1 MHGVKRI
8 NLTDELRAEKE
19 KKEAVKVD
27 RFKALSSTIEKLKAK
42 KDTHKELLAS
52 LSEQLSMN
60 PDLTTS
66 YNLRRSIIKENGFT
80 EDEWNQELN
89 FTLKLLTSNPKSYPL
104 WQHRSWILKQID
116 KNEYYQK
123 ELNLTYK
130 LLSMDKRNF
139 HGWSYR
145 REILDILHERLPP
158 TSVED
163 LYFKEWEYLTMM
175 INSDIS
181 NYSAWHQRR
190 ILLVYYIEGKELTKI
205 PEGDLKKLITSES
218 EYIYH
223 AIFTDAEDQSVW
235 NYMKW
240 FVSDERVLSILGKE
254 ELNTTVDKYLEA
266 MREINEDEMEFSN
279 KLNKWCT
286 LMMIFLTDYYN
297 KEITK
302 AEKIDLLESLKKSD
316 PLRINRYQE
325 MIDETGAK

>member
-8 NLTDELRAEKE
+8 NLTEELKAEKE
-19 KKEAVKVD
+19 KKEAIKVD
-27 RFKALSSTIEKLKAK
+27 RFKTLSSTIEKLKSEK
-42 KDTHKELLAS
+42 NTHKELLTS
-52 LSEQLSMN
+52 LSEQLAMN

-66 YNLRRSIIKENGFT
+66 YNIRRSIIKEKGYSD
-80 EDEWNQELN
+80 DEWNQELN

-116 KNEYYQK
+116 KDENYQK

-145 REILDILHERLPP
+145 REILDILSERLPS

-163 LYFKEWEYLTMM
+163 LYLKEWEYLTMM

-190 ILLVYYIEGKELTKI
+190 ILLIYYIEGKHLTKI
-205 PEGDLKKLITSES
+205 PEGGLKKLVTTES
-218 EYIYH
+218 EYIYQ

-240 FVSDERVLSILGKE
+240 FVSDEKVLSILGNE
-254 ELNTTVDKYLEA
+254 ELNATVDKYLEA
-266 MREINEDEMEFSN
+266 MREINEDEMDFSN

-316 PLRINRYQE
+316 PLRTNRYQE
-325 MIDETGAK
+325 MIDEIGGK